1 MTIPISSERLL
12 LRRFSLEDV
21 LDLLEFVAHP
31 SVANE
36 VQQMGST
43 EAEIQAYI
51 EMQNSFQPFEPH
63 KVFDLGIE
71 RHADGKLIGIVT
83 TIIKHHCKAE
93 IGYGLGIDHRGQ
105 GYATEAASA
114 LMNYGFSKLRL
125 HRVQAI
131 SSSGNPA
138 SIRVIERL
146 GMKLE
151 GRLREANIR
160 DGEWYDLLYYG
171 LLENEWRTNKG
182 KNSFDE

>member
-1 MTIPISSERLL
+1 LSVSINSKRLL
-12 LRRFSLEDV
+12 LRRFTQADI

-36 VQQMGST
+36 VEQMGT
-43 EAEIQAYI
+43 TRAKIRAYI
-51 EMQNSFQPFEPH
+51 EMQNSFKPFEPH

-71 RHADGKLIGIVT
+71 RKEDGKLIGIVT
-83 TIIKHHCKAE
+83 TIVKQHRKAE
-93 IGYGLGIDHRGQ
+93 IGYALGIRYRGQ
-105 GYATEAASA
+105 GYVTEAAKA
-114 LMNYGFSKLRL
+114 LIDYGFSDLKL

-138 SIRVIERL
+138 SFRVMERL

-160 DGEWYDLLYYG
+160 NGEWCDLLYYG
-171 LLENEWRTNKG
+171 LLENEW
-182 KNSFDE
+182 E